1 VRCGSG
7 PYTGRFYGYHG
18 SPETAAGFYGP
29 TAGLGEKMKLNDISL
44 KINKID
50 RELLVLLQERMGL
63 ALRSKKFQK
72 TVDDAQ
78 SEENVL
84 ERVNRMNLDLI
95 KSSFSRQL
103 LETII
108 KESKRLQDEDRRLV
122 AFQGEHGAY
131 GEVASRRLVPA
142 GAYIPCLE
150 FIDVFKGVED
160 GHLDLGVVPVENS
173 LEGAVTQVN
182 DLLTTTELKV
192 IGEVK
197 VAVNHC
203 LLATEATD
211 YREIRVVYSHP
222 QALAQCRDFLMRNK
236 LEPRPYYDTA
246 GAAKMLAR
254 ENPKAAAAIASALCG
269 ELYDLEI
276 IKEGIEDGPSN
287 STRFLLLSRE
297 ASNEKKDKT
306 SIIFAVAHEAGQLYG
321 VLQLFAEARI
331 NLTRISSMPLRS
343 DPGNYSFFL
352 DFEGSEEDAKVAEVL
367 ERMGKMTISLK
378 NLGSYPADKKEA

>member
-1 VRCGSG
+1 
-7 PYTGRFYGYHG
+7 
-18 SPETAAGFYGP
+18 
-29 TAGLGEKMKLNDISL
+29 MKQNEISS

-63 ALRSKKFQK
+63 ALRSKKFQE
-72 TVDDAQ
+72 TCDDVQ

-84 ERVNRMNLDLI
+84 ERVNRMNLDLV

-103 LETII
+103 LKTII
-108 KESKRLQDEDRRLV
+108 DESKRLQDEDRQLV

-131 GEVASRRLVPA
+131 GEVASRKLVPN

-150 FIDVFKGVED
+150 FIDVFRGVED
-160 GHLDLGVVPVENS
+160 GHFDLGVVPVENS

-182 DLLTTTELKV
+182 DLLTTTALKV

-197 VAVNHC
+197 VLVNHC

-211 YREIRVVYSHP
+211 YREIRVIYSHP

-287 STRFLLLSRE
+287 STRFLLLSRD
-297 ASNEKKDKT
+297 ASTAKRDKT

-321 VLQLFAEARI
+321 VLQLFAEANI

-343 DPGNYSFFL
+343 DPSNYSFFL
-352 DFEGSEEDAKVAEVL
+352 DFEGSEEDASVADVL
-367 ERMGKMTISLK
+367 QKMSQMTIALK
-378 NLGSYPADKKEA
+378 NLGSYPAYKGEA

>member
-1 VRCGSG
+1 
-7 PYTGRFYGYHG
+7 
-18 SPETAAGFYGP
+18 
-29 TAGLGEKMKLNDISL
+29 MKLNEINK
-44 KINKID
+44 KIDKID

-63 ALRSKKFQK
+63 SLRSRKFQEASGE
-72 TVDDAQ
+72 TAH
-78 SEENVL
+78 EENLL
-84 ERVNRMNLDLI
+84 ERMERMNLDLI
-95 KSSFSRQL
+95 KTSFSRQL
-103 LETII
+103 LKTII
-108 KESKRLQDEDRRLV
+108 EESKRLQDEERRLV

-131 GEVASRRLVPA
+131 GDVAARMLVPG

-150 FIDVFKGVED
+150 FIDVFRGVEERY
-160 GHLDLGVVPVENS
+160 LDLGVVPVENS

-182 DLLTTTELKV
+182 DLLTTTHLNV

-197 VAVNHC
+197 VDVNHC
-203 LLATEATD
+203 LLATEAKD

-254 ENPKAAAAIASALCG
+254 ENPKAAAAIASALCA
-269 ELYDLEI
+269 ELYDLDI

-287 STRFLLLSRE
+287 STRFLLLSRDPYTGE
-297 ASNEKKDKT
+297 GEKT

-321 VLQLFAEARI
+321 VLRLFADADI

-343 DPGNYSFFL
+343 DPSNYSFFL
-352 DFEGSEEDAKVAEVL
+352 DFEGSHKESVAADVL
-367 ERMGKMTISLK
+367 KKMEAMTISLK
-378 NLGSYPADKKEA
+378 NLGSYPADRGGL

>member
-1 VRCGSG
+1 
-7 PYTGRFYGYHG
+7 
-18 SPETAAGFYGP
+18 
-29 TAGLGEKMKLNDISL
+29 MKLNEISL

-63 ALRSKKFQK
+63 ALRSKKFQE
-72 TVDDAQ
+72 TGDEAQ
-78 SEENVL
+78 SEANVL

-108 KESKRLQDEDRRLV
+108 EESKRLQDEDRRLV

-131 GEVASRRLVPA
+131 GEVASRKLVPA

-150 FIDVFKGVED
+150 FIDVFRGVEE
-160 GHLDLGVVPVENS
+160 GHFDLGVVPVENS

-182 DLLTTTELKV
+182 DLLTTTELNV

-197 VAVNHC
+197 VVVNHC

-222 QALAQCRDFLMRNK
+222 QALAQCRDFMMRNK

-254 ENPKAAAAIASALCG
+254 ENPKAAAAIASALCA

-297 ASNEKKDKT
+297 ASTENRDKT

-321 VLQLFAEARI
+321 VLQLFAEAKI

-352 DFEGSEEDAKVAEVL
+352 DFEGSEENPKVAEVL
-367 ERMGKMTISLK
+367 ERMSKMTISLK
-378 NLGSYPADKKEA
+378 NLGSYPAYKGGA

>member
-1 VRCGSG
+1 
-7 PYTGRFYGYHG
+7 
-18 SPETAAGFYGP
+18 
-29 TAGLGEKMKLNDISL
+29 MKLNEISR
-44 KINKID
+44 KIDKID

-63 ALRSKKFQK
+63 SLRSKKFQEAAGH
-72 TVDDAQ
+72 TDL
-78 SEENVL
+78 ETTTL
-84 ERVNRMNLDLI
+84 ERMERMNLDLI
-95 KSSFSRQL
+95 KRSFSQQL
-103 LETII
+103 LKTII
-108 KESKRLQDEDRRLV
+108 EESKRLQDEDRQLI

-131 GEVASRRLVPA
+131 GDVASRLLVPD

-150 FIDVFKGVED
+150 FIDVFRGVEE
-160 GHLDLGVVPVENS
+160 GYLDLGVVPVENS

-182 DLLTTTELKV
+182 DLLTATELNV
-192 IGEVK
+192 AGEVK
-197 VAVNHC
+197 VDVNHC

-254 ENPKAAAAIASALCG
+254 ENPKAAAAIASPLCA
-269 ELYDLEI
+269 ELYNLDV

-297 ASNEKKDKT
+297 PYSGKGDKT

-321 VLQLFAEARI
+321 VLKLFADANI

-343 DPGNYSFFL
+343 DPGNYSFFPG
-352 DFEGSEEDAKVAEVL
+352 F
-367 ERMGKMTISLK
+367 
-378 NLGSYPADKKEA
+378 

>member
-1 VRCGSG
+1 
-7 PYTGRFYGYHG
+7 
-18 SPETAAGFYGP
+18 
-29 TAGLGEKMKLNDISL
+29 MKPNEISR
-44 KINKID
+44 KIDKID

-63 ALRSKKFQK
+63 SLRSKKFQEASG
-72 TVDDAQ
+72 DIEP
-78 SEENVL
+78 EEDLL
-84 ERVNRMNLDLI
+84 ERMERMNLDLI
-95 KSSFSRQL
+95 KRSFSRQL
-103 LETII
+103 LKTIVE
-108 KESKRLQDEDRRLV
+108 ESRRLQDEDRQLV

-131 GEVASRRLVPA
+131 GDVASRLLVPT

-150 FIDVFKGVED
+150 FMDVFRGVED
-160 GHLDLGVVPVENS
+160 GYLDLGVVPVENS

-182 DLLTTTELKV
+182 DLLTTTDLNV

-197 VAVNHC
+197 VNVNHC

-254 ENPKAAAAIASALCG
+254 ENPKAAAAIASSLCA
-269 ELYDLEI
+269 ELYNLDI

-297 ASNEKKDKT
+297 PYSGQGDKT

-321 VLQLFAEARI
+321 VLKLFADAEI

-343 DPGNYSFFL
+343 DPSNYSFFL
-352 DFEGSEEDAKVAEVL
+352 DFEGSEKDEKVAEVM
-367 ERMGKMTISLK
+367 EKVAKMSISLK
-378 NLGSYPADKKEA
+378 NLGSYPAYPGNS

>member
-1 VRCGSG
+1 
-7 PYTGRFYGYHG
+7 
-18 SPETAAGFYGP
+18 
-29 TAGLGEKMKLNDISL
+29 MKLNDICR
-44 KINKID
+44 KIDKID

-63 ALRSKKFQK
+63 SLRSKKFQEAAGD
-72 TVDDAQ
+72 TDL
-78 SEENVL
+78 ETTTL
-84 ERVNRMNLDLI
+84 ERMERMNLDLI
-95 KSSFSRQL
+95 KRSFSQQL
-103 LETII
+103 LKTII
-108 KESKRLQDEDRRLV
+108 EESKRLQDEERQLV

-131 GEVASRRLVPA
+131 GDVASRLLVPN

-150 FIDVFKGVED
+150 FVDVFRGVEEAY
-160 GHLDLGVVPVENS
+160 LDLGVVPVENS

-182 DLLTTTELKV
+182 DLLTTTRLNV
-192 IGEVK
+192 VGEVK
-197 VAVNHC
+197 VDVNHC

-222 QALAQCRDFLMRNK
+222 QALAQCRNFLMRNK

-254 ENPKAAAAIASALCG
+254 ENPKAAAAIASPLCAALYN
-269 ELYDLEI
+269 LDV

-297 ASNEKKDKT
+297 PYSGTGDKT

-321 VLQLFAEARI
+321 VLKLFADANI

-352 DFEGSEEDAKVAEVL
+352 DFEGSETDPKVIEV
-367 ERMGKMTISLK
+367 MGKMEEMAISLK
-378 NLGSYPADKKEA
+378 NLGSYPADPGN

>member
-1 VRCGSG
+1 M
-7 PYTGRFYGYHG
+7 
-18 SPETAAGFYGP
+18 
-29 TAGLGEKMKLNDISL
+29 KMKLTEITS

-63 ALRSKKFQK
+63 ALRSNKFQEIG
-72 TVDDAQ
+72 DAAQ
-78 SEENVL
+78 NEENVL

-95 KSSFSRQL
+95 ESSFSRQL
-103 LETII
+103 LKTII
-108 KESKRLQDEDRRLV
+108 DESKRLQDEDRCLV

-131 GEVASRRLVPA
+131 GEVASRKLMPA

-150 FIDVFKGVED
+150 FIDVFRGVEE
-160 GHLDLGVVPVENS
+160 GQFDLGVVPVENS

-192 IGEVK
+192 VGEVK
-197 VAVNHC
+197 VDVNHC

-254 ENPKAAAAIASALCG
+254 ENPKAAAAIASALCA

-287 STRFLLLSRE
+287 STRFLLLARD
-297 ASNEKKDKT
+297 AIAGKKEKT
-306 SIIFAVAHEAGQLYG
+306 SIIFAVAHEAGQLFG
-321 VLQLFAEARI
+321 VLQLFAEANI

-343 DPGNYSFFL
+343 DPSNYSFFL
-352 DFEGSEEDAKVAEVL
+352 DFEGSQEDAHVAQVL
-367 ERMGKMTISLK
+367 DRMHKMTISLK
-378 NLGSYPADKKEA
+378 NLGSYPAYKGKT

>member
-1 VRCGSG
+1 
-7 PYTGRFYGYHG
+7 
-18 SPETAAGFYGP
+18 
-29 TAGLGEKMKLNDISL
+29 MKPNEISN

-63 ALRSKKFQK
+63 ALRSIKFQEAGDE
-72 TVDDAQ
+72 VQ
-78 SEENVL
+78 SEENL
-84 ERVNRMNLDLI
+84 MERVNRLNLDLI

-103 LETII
+103 LKTII
-108 KESKRLQDEDRRLV
+108 EESKRLQDEDRQLV

-131 GEVASRRLVPA
+131 GEVASRKLVPE

-150 FIDVFKGVED
+150 FIDVFRGVEQ
-160 GHLDLGVVPVENS
+160 GYFDLGVVPVENS

-182 DLLTTTELKV
+182 DLLTATELKV
-192 IGEVK
+192 TGEVK
-197 VAVNHC
+197 VVVNHC

-254 ENPKAAAAIASALCG
+254 ENPKAAAAIASALCS

-276 IKEGIEDGPSN
+276 IKEAIEDGPSN
-287 STRFLLLSRE
+287 STRFLLLSKNAATEKRE
-297 ASNEKKDKT
+297 KT
-306 SIIFAVAHEAGQLYG
+306 SLIFAVAHEAGQLYG
-321 VLQLFAEARI
+321 VLQLFAEANI

-343 DPGNYSFFL
+343 DPSNYSFFL
-352 DFEGSEEDAKVAEVL
+352 DFEGSEEDTKVREVL
-367 ERMGKMTISLK
+367 ERLSQMTISLK
-378 NLGSYPADKKEA
+378 NLGSYPADIKSA